1 MTHNDERNTLIWE
14 STNVI
19 TSESTSWLQG
29 QGDAFLVE
37 AASVAIFL
45 RDAHIRSEEELHT
58 YSVEDQRNT
67 LITQLHM
74 WTDDPI
80 SELNATSSTDLLVI
94 GCAFNSNLYLVA
106 EVSQFEWDIDRS
118 QVAEEVPVLLS
129 EQLYDNCNSSIDLSA
144 TFAFNKAVTETTTF
158 HNDNEFHMDVSAAM
172 SFSAKIPFILK
183 TEFDVGV
190 SLGEHEKSW

>member
-74 WTDDPI
+74 WTDDR
-80 SELNATSSTDLLVI
+80 
-94 GCAFNSNLYLVA
+94 Y
-106 EVSQFEWDIDRS
+106 W
-118 QVAEEVPVLLS
+118 
-129 EQLYDNCNSSIDLSA
+129 
-144 TFAFNKAVTETTTF
+144 
-158 HNDNEFHMDVSAAM
+158 
-172 SFSAKIPFILK
+172 
-183 TEFDVGV
+183 
-190 SLGEHEKSW
+190 